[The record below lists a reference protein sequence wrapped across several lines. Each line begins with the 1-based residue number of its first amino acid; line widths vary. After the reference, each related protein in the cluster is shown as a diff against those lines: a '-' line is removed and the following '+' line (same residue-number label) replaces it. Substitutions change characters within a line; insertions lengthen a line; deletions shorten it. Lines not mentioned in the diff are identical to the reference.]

1 MTVVSGN
8 ELSLPKNVMPE
19 LFHDSADGQVAFEY
33 IYIFFLEQMKAPFKT
48 ASYVDLI
55 YIFF

>member
-19 LFHDSADGQVAFEY
+19 LFHGQVAFEY
-33 IYIFFLEQMKAPFKT
+33 LFIFYFLEQMKAPFKT